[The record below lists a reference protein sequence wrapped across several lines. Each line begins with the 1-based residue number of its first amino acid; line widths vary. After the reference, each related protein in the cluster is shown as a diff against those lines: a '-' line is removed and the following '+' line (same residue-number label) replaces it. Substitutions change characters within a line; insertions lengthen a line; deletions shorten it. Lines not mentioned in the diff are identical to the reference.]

1 MCHLFIITE
10 ANYYFFVL
18 VMSQRD
24 MMACAQTGS
33 GKTAAFLLP
42 MIHKLLEESVDPHM
56 GLPATPEVIVVSP
69 TRELALQITKEAM
82 KFAKGSKLGAY
93 TVYGGT
99 QVGHQRERLREKNI
113 NIVVATPGR
122 LLQFIRDET
131 ISLRNLMFF
140 VLDEADRMLDMG
152 FQVKNFEQHFFFAFT
167 LCLCKCKKC
176 CQLLT
181 TYLIQPYI

>member
-1 MCHLFIITE
+1 
-10 ANYYFFVL
+10 
-18 VMSQRD
+18 

-99 QVGHQRERLREKNI
+99 QVGYQRDRLREKNI

-122 LLQFIRDET
+122 LLQFIRDDT

-152 FQVKNFEQHFFFAFT
+152 FQVKNFVQPFF
-167 LCLCKCKKC
+167 CL
-176 CQLLT
+176 
-181 TYLIQPYI
+181 YLGSFSLVSVTVRSAVIHLQPYLGLEIKTKNSIRLEALSSSF

>member
-1 MCHLFIITE
+1 
-10 ANYYFFVL
+10 
-18 VMSQRD
+18 MSQRD

-69 TRELALQITKEAM
+69 TRELAVQITKEAL

-99 QVGHQRERLREKNI
+99 QVGYQRDRLREKNI

-122 LLQFIRDET
+122 LLQFIRDDT

-152 FQVKNFEQHFFFAFT
+152 FQVKNFVQPF
-167 LCLCKCKKC
+167 LGL
-176 CQLLT
+176 
-181 TYLIQPYI
+181 YLGSLSLVYIKWKRF